1 MAYATLRV
9 INSLIL
15 QMKNIFWEIKVM
27 FEES

>member
-1 MAYATLRV
+1 MSYATLRV